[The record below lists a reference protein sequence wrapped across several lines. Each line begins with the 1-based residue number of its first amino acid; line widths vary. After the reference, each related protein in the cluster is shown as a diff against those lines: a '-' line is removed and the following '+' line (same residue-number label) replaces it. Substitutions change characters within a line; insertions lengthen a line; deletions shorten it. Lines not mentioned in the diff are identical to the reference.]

1 MPKNNKLFFQ
11 NCCTLKVA
19 KRKTREFILFF
30 TTIGFY
36 DMTFMQ
42 NFYSCMLSQDVI
54 PLSSIHV
61 VGKTTVSGKLL
72 PNRYLQDAGLAF
84 TATNINRSYKE
95 LESVRKKTMPNVFT
109 GNINQ
114 FFNFLCQNQLVQKV
128 SSTKFFV
135 TLETLPSTK
144 SATRYHSFQTCFHF
158 LPCFSWVALFGDF
171 DVLFFK
177 KLHPYL
183 ILQNRLC
190 V

>member
-1 MPKNNKLFFQ
+1 MQRNSKLFFQ
-11 NCCTLKVA
+11 NCCTLKLA
-19 KRKTREFILFF
+19 KSKTREFIIFI
-30 TTIGFY
+30 TTKGFY

-72 PNRYLQDAGLAF
+72 PNRYLQEAGLAF